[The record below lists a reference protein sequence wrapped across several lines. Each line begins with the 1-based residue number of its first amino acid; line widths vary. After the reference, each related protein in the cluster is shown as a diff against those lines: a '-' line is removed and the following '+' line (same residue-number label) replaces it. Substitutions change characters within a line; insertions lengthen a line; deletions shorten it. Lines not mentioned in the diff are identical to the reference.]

1 MSSPGKK
8 EGGAP
13 TVGATVKDGKS
24 DGKKEGV
31 PAENVLELLEEDDE
45 FEEFEGAN
53 WEDAKGDAEDG
64 QLWQDDW
71 VCFFPFSLCFLSLA
85 RFSPRS
91 QINPQRLGR

>member
-8 EGGAP
+8 DAGAAAGGA
-13 TVGATVKDGKS
+13 AVKDGKA
-24 DGKKEGV
+24 DTKK
-31 PAENVLELLEEDDE
+31 ASSENVLELLEEDDE

-71 VCFFPFSLCFLSLA
+71 VCFFPFSLCFLSFA

>member
-8 EGGAP
+8 DAGAVTGGA
-13 TVGATVKDGKS
+13 AVKDGKA
-24 DGKKEGV
+24 DTKKDSA

-53 WEDAKGDAEDG
+53 WEDAKGDTEDG

-71 VCFFPFSLCFLSLA
+71 VGYNPRLA
-85 RFSPRS
+85 
-91 QINPQRLGR
+91 I